1 MMRRFLSDGRPL
13 DEFFHSQL
21 VACPQCGK
29 RAELV
34 YRNGEVRLACVMC
47 GYCRSMGGVSN
58 PEGDPD
64 IANGIPGV
72 DFPASRISW
81 SLAAWKPVDLWLR
94 TPCCGDVLWAYNLE
108 HLLYLKE
115 FIAAS
120 LRERRP
126 IRRDP
131 KGPVIWR
138 NKAMISRMPR
148 WMKDRR
154 NRDAILAAIAKLE
167 RMARS

>member
-1 MMRRFLSDGRPL
+1 MSRFLSDGRAL

-34 YRNGEVRLACVMC
+34 YRNGEMRLACVMC
-47 GYCRSMGGVSN
+47 GHSRSMGCVSN
-58 PEGDPD
+58 PEGDPA
-64 IANGIPGV
+64 IANGLPGV
-72 DFPASRISW
+72 DFSASRISW
-81 SLAAWKPVDLWLR
+81 SLTAWKPVKLWLR
-94 TPCCGDVLWAYNLE
+94 TPCCGDELWAYNLE

-115 FIAAS
+115 FIGAS

-126 IRRDP
+126 IRRTP
-131 KGPVIWR
+131 KSLVIWQ
-138 NKAMISRMPR
+138 NKAMISRMPQ

-167 RMARS
+167 RMAQP